1 MEQDDQEGVRTVD
14 DDNFIDDTGVDPA
27 DRYGSDN
34 ERHSPGRYA
43 QVFFFL
49 IVQVPYSIIFLYSLS
64 WIVIQVKQMSVGSL
78 YLMSYSWLCSMPV
91 TLVANWQYSLTWELV
106 AVPY

>member
-34 ERHSPGRYA
+34 ERHSPGHYE
-43 QVFFFL
+43 QVFDIVFALFEAELSYIFF
-49 IVQVPYSIIFLYSLS
+49 
-64 WIVIQVKQMSVGSL
+64 
-78 YLMSYSWLCSMPV
+78 C
-91 TLVANWQYSLTWELV
+91 TL
-106 AVPY
+106 

>member
-1 MEQDDQEGVRTVD
+1 VEQDDQEGVRTVD

-43 QVFFFL
+43 QVLFF
-49 IVQVPYSIIFLYSLS
+49 IAQVPQSLFFCTLLED
-64 WIVIQVKQMSVGSL
+64 IVIHVESNVHWHIV
-78 YLMSYSWLCSMPV
+78 SYFSC
-91 TLVANWQYSLTWELV
+91 VACQLL
-106 AVPY
+106 